1 MLNHHPFWLAGG
13 AGGVDDIGQI
23 GGFVDRSRIFHR
35 LACGDC
41 LVICGYQCRR
51 FSEWLGICR
60 QCRQM
65 MLLGQ
70 HTRGLD
76 ILQNKINAFRGICRC
91 NGYISGA
98 GFQHGQHTNHHFRTA
113 VKIKGDWRVG
123 LQRCITLL
131 LIALLLI
138 ALLLIMPAD
147 SVCQLICPFV
157 ELAVGQRFALKHQR
171 HIVWCYFHLCFKQL
185 LQGFVL
191 RVGNIGLVPGVQQGM
206 AFLLTEKHYG
216 GVWLVWVTGYGIK
229 NTLKLT
235 KQTQRLFICQ
245 PVFTITQFYD

>member
-1 MLNHHPFWLAGG
+1 MFNHDAFWLAGG

-23 GGFVDRSRIFHR
+23 GGFVDWSRIFHG
-35 LACGDC
+35 LACGGYR
-41 LVICGYQCRR
+41 VIHCYQCRR

-60 QCRQM
+60 QCHQM
-65 MLLGQ
+65 MLLSQ

-76 ILQNKINAFRGICRC
+76 ILQNKINAFRRVFRR
-91 NGYISGA
+91 NRHISAA
-98 GFQHGQHTNHHFRTA
+98 GFQHGQHTDHHFRTA

-131 LIALLLI
+131 LIV
-138 ALLLIMPAD
+138 LLLIMPAD

-157 ELAVGQRFALKHQR
+157 ELAVGQRFALKHQCHVIR
-171 HIVWCYFHLCFKQL
+171 RDFHLCLKQL

-216 GVWLVWVTGYGIK
+216 GVWLVWVTGYGMQ
-229 NTLKLT
+229 NTFKLT
-235 KQTQRLFICQ
+235 KQT
-245 PVFTITQFYD
+245 